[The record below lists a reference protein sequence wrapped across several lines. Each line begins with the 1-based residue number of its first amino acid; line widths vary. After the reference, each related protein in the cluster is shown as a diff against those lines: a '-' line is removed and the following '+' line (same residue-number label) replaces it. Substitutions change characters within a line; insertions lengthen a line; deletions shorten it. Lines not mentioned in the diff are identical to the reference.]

1 MFTGIIKDV
10 GEIQSIDDAKFTI
23 SLSNP
28 EIKEKIKQ
36 GASISLNGTCF
47 TVTAFTDSNFTVEA
61 IPETLY
67 RTSFGKAQVGSKVN
81 LEACLGPTD
90 TFEGHIV
97 QGHIDGTAVVKSIEE
112 EGNMYIFSFTISEEL
127 SKYIVSKGSIAVDGI
142 SLTVIEAEEEC
153 FTVGIIPYTWDHT
166 NFSSLKAGDEVNIE
180 VDVIA
185 KYVEKLVN
193 KE

>member
-10 GEIQSIDDAKFTI
+10 GEIQKIDDAKFTI
-23 SLSNP
+23 SVSNP

-47 TVTAFTDSNFTVEA
+47 TVIQFTKDNFTVEA
-61 IPETLY
+61 MPETLY
-67 RTSFGKAQVGSKVN
+67 RTTFGKARVGAKVN
-81 LEACLGPTD
+81 LEACLGPDD

-97 QGHIDGTAVVKSIEE
+97 QGHIDATAEVETIEE
-112 EGNMYIFSFTISEEL
+112 EGNSYIFTFKVDKDL
-127 SKYIVSKGSIAVDGI
+127 SQYIVSKGSIAVDGI
-142 SLTVIEAEEEC
+142 SLTVIDVENEC
-153 FTVGIIPYTWDHT
+153 FAVGIIPYTWDNT
-166 NFSSLKAGDEVNIE
+166 NFSSLKPGDEVNIE
-180 VDVIA
+180 IDVIA